1 LAYFLNLK
9 ITTNQGG
16 IMSKAK
22 KTKKTKKGILARIK
36 KRITKAHKG
45 GPIQAGKI
53 DLRSQQWTRIK
64 E

>member
-1 LAYFLNLK
+1 
-9 ITTNQGG
+9 
-16 IMSKAK
+16 MSKAK